1 MEKINDPILA
11 GFKKLLVSKKENIK
25 ERFNYV

>member
-25 ERFNYV
+25 G

>member
-1 MEKINDPILA
+1 LANDMEKINDPILA

-25 ERFNYV
+25 G